1 MMRLFITTL
10 LMAVTLGVAAQSR
23 VNRSAKRGAA
33 TKTTAVKCAECKG
46 KGYVLCPKCKGKI
59 EVYDSEDQDMGILC
73 DACCVEEDVV
83 ILTSSSIAF
92 RLLENSSVGT
102 GNVKCPYCT
111 TKTRKKYMKISKE
124 RYEKLKKE

>member
-23 VNRSAKRGAA
+23 VTKSTKRGAA
-33 TKTTAVKCAECKG
+33 VKTTAKCAECKG

-59 EVYDSEDQDMGILC
+59 EVYGAEDEEMGILC

-92 RLLENSSVGT
+92 RLLQNSNVGT